1 MATTLCICG
10 ATVAVMIA
18 AIIFYPRIEWGHFAV
33 DTYWPVALL
42 GALVLLLSGQA
53 EWGALGE
60 ALVSSEAIN
69 PLKIALLFLSMTV
82 LSVFLDEV
90 GFFGYVAALALSR
103 AGRSQTRLFFVL
115 YAAVSILTVFT
126 SNDIIILTFTPFI
139 CYFARAAKIDPLPY
153 LVAEFVAAN
162 TWSMALVIGNPTN
175 VYLAATYGID
185 FIAYLR
191 VMVLPT
197 IGAGLA
203 ALLVLYLLFHRRLR
217 APIEPVN
224 IEMRFRDKPL
234 LILGLVHLGG
244 CTLLLAIASYVGWD
258 MCSIALFSALSLLFW
273 AALLCLV
280 RRRAPRLLLSCLRR
294 APWPL
299 LPFILSMFVLIL
311 ALGSSGAT
319 AAFSALLGR
328 TGEVC
333 LTYGISSALVCNLIN
348 NIPMSAFYC
357 AVAGM
362 LPEAVREVGIF
373 AAVIGSN
380 LGALLTPVGALAG
393 IMWTGMLKKQGLRL
407 GYTDFLRYCAPAGAA
422 ALLAALGILALLL

>member
-1 MATTLCICG
+1 MTTTLCICG
-10 ATVAVMIA
+10 ATVALMIA
-18 AIIFYPRIEWGHFAV
+18 AIIFFPRLTIGRFSI
-33 DTYWPVALL
+33 DTYWPIALL
-42 GALVLLLSGQA
+42 GALVLLFSGQA
-53 EWGALGE
+53 DGGELLAALT
-60 ALVSSEAIN
+60 SQDAIN

-103 AGRSQTRLFFVL
+103 AGHSQTRLFLVL

-139 CYFARAAKIDPLPY
+139 CYFAHAAKIDPLPY

-185 FIAYLR
+185 FITYLG

-197 IGAGLA
+197 LAAGLA
-203 ALLVLYLLFHRRLR
+203 ALLVLWLLFRRRLR
-217 APIEPVN
+217 EPIEPVK
-224 IEMRFRDKPL
+224 IEMRFRDRL
-234 LILGLVHLGG
+234 LLVIGLLHLGG
-244 CTLLLAIASYVGWD
+244 CTLLLAIGSYLGWD
-258 MCSIALFSALSLLFW
+258 MCSIALFSALSLMVVTTV
-273 AALLCLV
+273 ACLA
-280 RRRAPRLLLSCLRR
+280 RRRAPRVLLSCLKR

-311 ALGSSGAT
+311 ALGASGAT
-319 AAFSALLGR
+319 AAFADLLAK
-328 TGEVC
+328 TGEVGW
-333 LTYGISSALVCNLIN
+333 TYGISSALVCNLIN

-357 AVAGM
+357 SVAG
-362 LPEAVREVGIF
+362 LLSDGVREVGVY

-393 IMWTGMLKKQGLRL
+393 IMWTGMLKKQGHRF
-407 GYTDFLRYCAPAGAA
+407 GYADFLHHCAPVGVAALAA
-422 ALLAALGILALLL
+422 ALGVLMLVL